1 MRAQYFHDTDTLYIV
16 FSDNEAVETKDFDEN
31 TMVDLDKDGHWVS
44 ITLEHAKERTDISN
58 FICQQV
64 AVPKA
69 A

>member
-1 MRAQYFHDTDTLYIV
+1 MRVQYFHDTDTLYIV

-31 TMVDLDKDGHWVS
+31 TIVDLDKNGHLVS
-44 ITLEHAKERTDISN
+44 MTLEHAKERTDIAN
-58 FICQQV
+58 FTYQQV

>member
-1 MRAQYFHDTDTLYIV
+1 MRAQYFLDTDTLYIA

-31 TMVDLDKDGHWVS
+31 TMVDLDKDGHLVS

-58 FICQQV
+58 FTYQQV

>member
-1 MRAQYFHDTDTLYIV
+1 MRAQYFHDPDTLYIV

-31 TMVDLDKDGHWVS
+31 TIIDLDKDGHLVS
-44 ITLEHAKERTDISN
+44 MTLEHAKERIDISS
-58 FICQQV
+58 FTYQQV

>member
-44 ITLEHAKERTDISN
+44 MTLEHAKERTGISN
-58 FICQQV
+58 FTYQQV